1 MEMTHLRYWMPLVIE
16 GNKRGIQSNFYV
28 GPSNKYNCPVRYQKM
43 VTEICKQY
51 NINLL
56 QINQIRDSSGL
67 LFSCESRGLEL
78 LNNVN
83 NCKKIISTYQTDF
96 VLKYEGYI
104 KKVDHVLMP
113 SKFSAEYYNK
123 VSSKNL
129 CFGIPKFDVVLQKD
143 IILKKYNLSKDKKV
157 LIIWPKGRDEPKVDM
172 GKIMDA
178 ITKAGYMPLAKTR
191 GKDPF
196 DEKRKQ
202 QITNKGGFYFGDDSW
217 FPHTTQE
224 LLEISDVAINFGS
237 TAIEE
242 CVMSEVPL
250 INFDIKPAVRHAI
263 PGKRP
268 MGHEYLYKYEYCKQL
283 EPSATVKEMANAI
296 TTLAAASLTDVF
308 KQSKKMHLFEND
320 KICKNIL
327 DALV

>member
-1 MEMTHLRYWMPLVIE
+1 M
-16 GNKRGIQSNFYV
+16 
-28 GPSNKYNCPVRYQKM
+28 
-43 VTEICKQY
+43 
-51 NINLL
+51 
-56 QINQIRDSSGL
+56 
-67 LFSCESRGLEL
+67 
-78 LNNVN
+78 
-83 NCKKIISTYQTDF
+83 
-96 VLKYEGYI
+96 
-104 KKVDHVLMP
+104 
-113 SKFSAEYYNK
+113 
-123 VSSKNL
+123 
-129 CFGIPKFDVVLQKD
+129 
-143 IILKKYNLSKDKKV
+143 
-157 LIIWPKGRDEPKVDM
+157 
-172 GKIMDA
+172 
-178 ITKAGYMPLAKTR
+178 
-191 GKDPF
+191 
-196 DEKRKQ
+196 
-202 QITNKGGFYFGDDSW
+202 NKGGFYFGDDSW

-283 EPSATVKEMANAI
+283 KPSATVKEMANTI